1 MVTAL
6 QTLPLIFRR
15 SSHRRRL
22 RLLVRVLAIVLGLSL
37 LKLLVHQFALE
48 VITVNPL
55 FSALVAST
63 VFLLGFLLN
72 GVLADFKDSEKL
84 PGELASAL
92 EALGLEIRGIPAHHV
107 DAQVAVPLV
116 AVADLT
122 HGILAWVRQHL
133 STHDLMLLYQHAHG
147 RVVDAAVL
155 LRGESTLQGR
165 LMSEMAAVLR
175 SVNRIETI
183 RETSFVPLV
192 YWLANAGAALLC
204 GGLVLMKGS
213 SISESVF
220 FLFVIAFLLIFLL
233 NLIRD
238 IDNPFGFSDPSS
250 AEDVSLEV
258 LEAAAGRLQ
267 ELAVEAKVEASVN
280 LARRQPASASGSCA
294 GPSPWG

>member
-1 MVTAL
+1 M
-6 QTLPLIFRR
+6 
-15 SSHRRRL
+15 
-22 RLLVRVLAIVLGLSL
+22 LGLSL

-267 ELAVEAKVEASVN
+267 ALAVEAKVEASVN

>member
-1 MVTAL
+1 M

-15 SSHRRRL
+15 SSHRRRF
-22 RLLVRVLAIVLGLSL
+22 RLLIRVLAIVLGLSL
-37 LKLLVHQFALE
+37 LKVLVHQFALE

-72 GVLADFKDSEKL
+72 GVLTDFKDSEKL

-107 DAQVAVPLV
+107 GAEVGVPLA
-116 AVADLT
+116 AVADLA
-122 HGILAWVRQHL
+122 HGLLAWVRQRL
-133 STHDLMLLYQHAHG
+133 STPELMRLYQQCHG
-147 RVVDAAVL
+147 SVVVAAVL

-233 NLIRD
+233 NLISD
-238 IDNPFGFSDPSS
+238 IDNPFGFSDPDS

-267 ELAVEAKVEASVN
+267 ELAVEATVNATVN
-280 LARRQPASASGSCA
+280 LAGSQPASASASCSGSSA
-294 GPSPWG
+294 RG